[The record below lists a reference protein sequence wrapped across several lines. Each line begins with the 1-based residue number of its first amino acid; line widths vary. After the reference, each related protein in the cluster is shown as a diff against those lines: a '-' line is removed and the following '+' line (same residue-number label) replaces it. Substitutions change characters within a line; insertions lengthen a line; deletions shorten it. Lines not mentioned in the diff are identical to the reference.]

1 MQNRSIPPTRKR
13 ILNHSG
19 HPYYEKHDLGSVLKS
34 TLLDLETLFDQH
46 LRLSRLILKIHL
58 KTAIEVGI
66 MLTVALILLSI
77 GLSSL
82 VQSFVNSASL
92 AWQFS
97 QESLHA
103 FIGGFAITTTIT
115 LILYAARRLKK
126 LSQLPET
133 MIKPW
138 QKEWQWIRNHL

>member
-1 MQNRSIPPTRKR
+1 MLNRSIPPTRKR
-13 ILNHSG
+13 LLNHNG
-19 HPYYEKHDLGSVLKS
+19 HSHYERHDLSSVLKS

-58 KTAIEVGI
+58 KIAIEVGI
-66 MLTVALILLSI
+66 MLTVSLILLSI

-82 VQSFVNSASL
+82 VQSFVNSASE
-92 AWQFS
+92 AWQLS
-97 QESLHA
+97 EENLHA
-103 FIGGFAITTTIT
+103 LIGGIAITATVS
-115 LILYAARRLKK
+115 LIIYASKRLKK
-126 LSQLPET
+126 LSQLPEN